1 MPLPNYSDLKNFTLQ
16 DILSRLQ
23 IPQIS
28 QFTCSKDRNS
38 ETIILTTISQH
49 YRIAESKDQELDELR
64 AKNGE
69 LDLQMMALEDRLYEY
84 ENNDEQF
91 DAKVFHRARLMAKE
105 DELKK
110 QAATAKQIK
119 TKLDNRIMKMNEEL
133 KKEKEDNDYL
143 QGELDKFKG
152 LLKEKNEQNAAIQR
166 DRDCMEQ
173 KFL

>member
-1 MPLPNYSDLKNFTLQ
+1 M
-16 DILSRLQ
+16 
-23 IPQIS
+23 
-28 QFTCSKDRNS
+28 
-38 ETIILTTISQH
+38 E
-49 YRIAESKDQELDELR
+49 ELR

-69 LDLQMMALEDRLYEY
+69 LDLQVMALEDRLYEY

-110 QAATAKQIK
+110 QAATAKHIK
-119 TKLDNRIMKMNEEL
+119 TKLDNKIMKMTNEL
-133 KKEKEDNDYL
+133 NKEKEDNDYL

-152 LLKEKNEQNAAIQR
+152 FLKEKNEQNAAIQR